1 MRIAGVDLA
10 WGKQRS
16 SGVCIGKIF
25 DNVVRVT
32 EIYPTIDGVAKILDI
47 LLESSDLCGIAIDA
61 PLIIKNQ
68 SRQRLCEKNL
78 SKLYGSRWASAY
90 PISGR
95 VLLTV
100 ALIAASVTFCML

>member
-47 LLESSDLCGIAIDA
+47 LLESSDLCGITNRC
-61 PLIIKNQ
+61 LLNNKKSIKA
-68 SRQRLCEKNL
+68 K
-78 SKLYGSRWASAY
+78 
-90 PISGR
+90 
-95 VLLTV
+95 
-100 ALIAASVTFCML
+100 ALRKKPE